1 MSGSITQGTIQRQH
15 SGCLRVGGFLADRSW
30 RDLANRATDLV
41 RLSTKVPVIS
51 LILYLIDVEEG
62 IGVKTA
68 KGV

>member
-15 SGCLRVGGFLADRSW
+15 SGCLRVGG
-30 RDLANRATDLV
+30 
-41 RLSTKVPVIS
+41 LSTKVPVIS
-51 LILYLIDVEEG
+51 LILYLVDVEEG